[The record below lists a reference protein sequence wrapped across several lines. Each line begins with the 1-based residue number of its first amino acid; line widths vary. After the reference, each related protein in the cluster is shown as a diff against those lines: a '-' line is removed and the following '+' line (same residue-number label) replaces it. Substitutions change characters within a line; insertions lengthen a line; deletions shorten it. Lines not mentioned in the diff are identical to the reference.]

1 MSTTRTFQSML
12 NEYLP
17 NKLLKEELIKRDY
30 ILSNVQKDDKWKGG
44 KLIVPFKA
52 AGASSVRMGNL
63 TGASDIAEDEYVR
76 GSIDDYIEA
85 WGSMIFNHRDLME
98 HDGKIPESTF
108 LKILPDTLEDFM
120 DYMKMVVSIQLGT
133 GPEFANFTAD
143 DDLANGK
150 AEVDR
155 IDRFQL
161 GQKVTIDDDNSSAAD
176 YYVIAI
182 DVNDGTN
189 NNGVVTFSATR
200 GGAAADISAYTTAQN
215 AKCYTDD
222 ADTTSF
228 QGIKNALL
236 SAANG
241 GGASLHGQTKTA
253 YPFLQAVNVDGSS
266 ITATNI
272 LDKIFD
278 GYTDVRKKA
287 KGRPDRVLMDYK
299 NFGSILKL
307 LQDTTSGTTGSLRGM
322 YNVADGS
329 RKASLYGWEEIT
341 ITSVKGT
348 LTLVALQ
355 EWDSDNIVFW
365 DRNSM
370 TFRSNGFFKKRK
382 NPEGHEYFEVR
393 NTSGYQYIV
402 DVCLFGELEV
412 SKPGH
417 NGIIHTIG
425 Y

>member
-1 MSTTRTFQSML
+1 MATERSFQDML

-30 ILSNVQKDDKWKGG
+30 ILTNVQKDDMWKGG

-52 AGASSVRMGNL
+52 SGASSIKMGGL
-63 TGASDIAEDEYVR
+63 TASNDIAEDKYIR
-76 GSIDDYIEA
+76 GSIDDYKEA

-98 HDGKIPESTF
+98 HNGKIPESTF
-108 LKILPDTLEDFM
+108 LKILPDTIEDFM

-133 GPEFANFTAD
+133 GPHFASATVNGTAGGV
-143 DDLANGK
+143 LG
-150 AEVDR
+150 VDR
-155 IDRFQL
+155 VDRFVL
-161 GQKVTIDDDNSSAAD
+161 DQKVTLKDDDTAAAD

-182 DVNDGTN
+182 DVNAST
-189 NNGVVTFSATR
+189 VTFSATR
-200 GGAAADISAYTTAQN
+200 GGAAADISAYTVAAN

-222 ADTTSF
+222 ADVVSY
-228 QGIKNALL
+228 QSIRDALL

-241 GGASLHGQTKTA
+241 GSATLHGQSKLA

-278 GYTDVRKKA
+278 AYTTVRTKA
-287 KGRPDRVLMDYK
+287 KGNAKTVLMSYK
-299 NFGSILKL
+299 NLGSILKL
-307 LQDTTSGTTGSLRGM
+307 LQDLTSGTATSLSGN
-322 YNVADGS
+322 YQLAEQG
-329 RKASLYGWEEIT
+329 RKASVYGWDEIVVS
-341 ITSVKGT
+341 SVKGN
-348 LTLVALQ
+348 LKIVGIQ
-355 EWDSDNIVFW
+355 EWDDDVIVFW
-365 DRNSM
+365 DPTSM

-382 NPEGHEYFEVR
+382 SPEGLEYFEVR
-393 NTSGYQYIV
+393 NTTGYQYIV

-412 SKPGH
+412 TKPGH
-417 NGIIHTIG
+417 NGIIYGIS